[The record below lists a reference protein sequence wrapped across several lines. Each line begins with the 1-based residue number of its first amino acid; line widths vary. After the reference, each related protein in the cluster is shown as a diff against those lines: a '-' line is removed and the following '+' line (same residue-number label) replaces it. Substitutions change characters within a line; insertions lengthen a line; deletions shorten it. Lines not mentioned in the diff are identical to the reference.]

1 MRSQTPET
9 SREFASAPVRSHSP
23 DMHRQ
28 RPPHPPHSLPSTRTP
43 DLPGEL
49 TRTLDR
55 HVSSTTQILVF
66 DNVFFGKL
74 PVLHDKNRTPGAGI
88 CVSVSVTTPI
98 GTARKSTL
106 PCGSFAQ
113 NSASPVA

>member
-1 MRSQTPET
+1 MRSRTPET

-23 DMHRQ
+23 DIHRQ

-43 DLPGEL
+43 DLPGGL

-55 HVSSTTQILVF
+55 HVEFHDPNCRFHNL
-66 DNVFFGKL
+66 FFGKL